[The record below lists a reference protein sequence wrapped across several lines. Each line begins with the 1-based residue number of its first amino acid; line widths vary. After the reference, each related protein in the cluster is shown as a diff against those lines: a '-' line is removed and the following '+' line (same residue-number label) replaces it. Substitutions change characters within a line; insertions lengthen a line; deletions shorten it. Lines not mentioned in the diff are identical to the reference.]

1 MIAIILAYPKKQIIG
16 IDPKYFRPT
25 EVNTLLG
32 DASKAKKKLGWE
44 PRTSFSNLV
53 EEMVVKDLKE
63 VERKEVCLSNA
74 LK

>member
-1 MIAIILAYPKKQIIG
+1 MLTLRCNNVSINSKH
-16 IDPKYFRPT
+16 FRPT

-32 DASKAKKKLGWE
+32 DVTKAKKKLGWE
-44 PRTSFSNLV
+44 PRTSFSSLV